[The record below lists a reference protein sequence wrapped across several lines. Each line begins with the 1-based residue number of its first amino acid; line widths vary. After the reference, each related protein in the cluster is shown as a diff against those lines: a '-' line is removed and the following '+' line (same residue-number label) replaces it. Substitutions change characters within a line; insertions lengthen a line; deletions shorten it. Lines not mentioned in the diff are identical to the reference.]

1 MPQWASAQAGP
12 VMHKYAKAMV
22 GDIKRQVV
30 QPWWFG
36 EETFKATGYE
46 LTGLPDLLATDKLNT
61 PKAGSDEHKKWSW
74 IHRASPGPNR
84 WKIRST
90 TPQGIA
96 DAMADQW
103 GKL

>member
-1 MPQWASAQAGP
+1 
-12 VMHKYAKAMV
+12 MV

-46 LTGLPDLLATDKLNT
+46 LTGLPDLIATDKLT
-61 PKAGSDEHKKWSW
+61 PPKLGTQDHKDWSW
-74 IHRASPGPNR
+74 IHRASPGPDR
-84 WKIRST
+84 WKVRST

-96 DAMADQW
+96 DAMAKQW
-103 GKL
+103 GKS